1 MPVGKELA
9 NFEAKFTSVRTVAIN
24 GEEVVTEG
32 SYMGKVS
39 GQLSGTVTGTVT
51 FTGTA
56 GASARGTM
64 TALSVGYLDSGD
76 VLPGKGQGVYWATST
91 GNFETRAAFMLGDQ
105 TVVGEGQIVLA
116 DGEFTWSGK
125 IFELT

>member
-1 MPVGKELA
+1 MPVGNEIGSFKA
-9 NFEAKFTSVRTVAIN
+9 NFTSVRTVEIN

-51 FTGTA
+51 FSGTNE
-56 GASARGTM
+56 RGTM
-64 TALSVGYLDSGD
+64 TGLSVGYLESGD
-76 VLPGKGQGVYWATST
+76 VLPGKGQGVYWS
-91 GNFETRAAFMLGDQ
+91 GGKGKWETRSAFMLPEAML
-105 TVVGEGQIVLA
+105 VGEGQIALA

-125 IFELT
+125 LFELT